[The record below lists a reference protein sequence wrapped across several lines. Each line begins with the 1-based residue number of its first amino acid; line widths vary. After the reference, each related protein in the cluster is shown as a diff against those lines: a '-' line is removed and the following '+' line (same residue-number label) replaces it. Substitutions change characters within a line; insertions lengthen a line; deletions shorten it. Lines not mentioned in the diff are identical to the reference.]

1 MLRHSLKNLR
11 NLFCIPANRKHLY
24 FNELEAKE
32 LISQPNELRDLIIE
46 QIR

>member
-11 NLFCIPANRKHLY
+11 NLFCIPANKKNLY
-24 FNELEAKE
+24 FNDLEAKD
-32 LISQPNELRDLIIE
+32 LVSQPNELRDLIID